1 MPNYLTLS
9 DVAQQ
14 THNKELL
21 PMVQEI
27 VKPTTIFA
35 DMGWVQ
41 SSDSLSDVTGIQG
54 DIPHGT
60 WVGLDKGVKANKGTW
75 KQKEEGMGLLEAWSL
90 VNEKTMSVSPNPDRL
105 RWENDSMHLQGMG
118 EDAEFALLYGNPLQ
132 NPNTFLGFMPRFGYC
147 TNWEGD
153 ILAGEHQGENSPFIC
168 IDAGGQEGRPLS
180 SILMVSTATSF
191 SPRMIYPRYKE
202 DNGIVFR
209 HFDYE
214 NTLDEDGG
222 NIRVAKSQFMIM
234 MGLRIPNRRSV
245 IRIANIDTT
254 DDACVKGLSN
264 KLYEAFEALPLSMKS
279 SVNIYTTGHVTLA
292 LRKLFNERVVPA
304 KAADAVPRNAIG
316 DVNFD
321 NFVLRRCYS
330 MLNTE
335 DHVA

>member
-21 PMVQEI
+21 PMVQEV
-27 VKPTTIFA
+27 VKPTTIFG
-35 DMGWVQ
+35 DMPWQ
-41 SSDSLSDVTGIQG
+41 QASDSLSDVTGIQG

-75 KQKEEGMGLLEAWSL
+75 KQREEGMGLLEAWAE
-90 VNEKTMSVSPNPDRL
+90 VNEKTMSVSPNPNRL

-168 IDAGGQEGRPLS
+168 IDAGGAEGKPLS
-180 SILMVSTATSF
+180 SILMIANAAQGPSL
-191 SPRMIYPRYKE
+191 IYPRYKA
-202 DNGIVFR
+202 DNGIVYR

-214 NTLDEDGG
+214 NALDSEGG

-234 MGLRIPNRRSV
+234 MGLKIPNRRSV

-254 DDACVKGLSN
+254 DADCVNGLSN
-264 KLYEAFEALPLSMKS
+264 KLYEAFEAFPLMMKS
-279 SVNIYTTGHVTLA
+279 SVNIYTTGNVTLA
-292 LRKLFNERVVPA
+292 MRKQFNERVQPT
-304 KAADAVPRNAIG
+304 KNSDAVPKNAIG

-321 NFVLRRCYS
+321 NFYLKRCYS

-335 DHVA
+335 GHVA